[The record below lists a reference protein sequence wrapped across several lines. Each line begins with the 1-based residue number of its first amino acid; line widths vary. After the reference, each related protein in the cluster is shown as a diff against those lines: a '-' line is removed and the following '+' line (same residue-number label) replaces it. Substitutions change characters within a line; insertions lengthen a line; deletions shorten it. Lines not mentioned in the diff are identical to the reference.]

1 MKQKFIIL
9 ILVLLILLNFQ
20 SKSHAI
26 PIGPI
31 KNIIVELIEKVPAF
45 FDDIFKRGKNIDEAV
60 VNNSSREVD
69 NLGIVLKDQD
79 AILNKISNETHN
91 NYINS
96 LKNNSN
102 ESIALNHGVRI
113 TKTATNKSGKISE
126 KLADLFDFEFSDS
139 EEIKIE
145 PYIIKS
151 WVGKIYKTSSYFNQ
165 PKYEERMLL
174 ICKDESQI
182 FYFSVIL
189 NNQNDINRAYLTDQI
204 NINNNMSNFKKQ
216 ELLIL
221 LDEEEA
227 KIMSTK
233 PLSANEAPSDYF
245 VIKSNQLFEHIKN
258 SDPEAVLKNN
268 KKSRSKQQFDNKC
281 YKAKLDGIVF

>member
-31 KNIIVELIEKVPAF
+31 KNIIVELVEKIPAF
-45 FDDIFKRGKNIDEAV
+45 FDDIFKRGKNIDETV

-69 NLGIVLKDQD
+69 NLGVVLKDQD
-79 AILNKISNETHN
+79 TILNKISNETHN
-91 NYINS
+91 NYLNN

-113 TKTATNKSGKISE
+113 TKTATKKSVKISE

-145 PYIIKS
+145 TYIIKS
-151 WVGKIYKTSSYFNQ
+151 WVGKIYKTSLYFNQ

-182 FYFSVIL
+182 FYFSIIL

-204 NINNNMSNFKKQ
+204 NISNNMSNFKKQ

-221 LDEEEA
+221 LDEEET

-258 SDPEAVLKNN
+258 SDPEAVLRNN
-268 KKSRSKQQFDNKC
+268 KKSRSKRQIDNKC

>member
-9 ILVLLILLNFQ
+9 ILSLIISFNFQ

-31 KNIIVELIEKVPAF
+31 KNIIVELVEKIPAF
-45 FDDIFKRGKNIDEAV
+45 FDDLFKRGKNIDEAV
-60 VNNSSREVD
+60 VNNSSREID
-69 NLGIVLKDQD
+69 NLGVVLKDQD
-79 AILNKISNETHN
+79 IILNKISNETHN

-102 ESIALNHGVRI
+102 ENIALNHGVRI
-113 TKTATNKSGKISE
+113 TKTATKKSGKISE
-126 KLADLFDFEFSDS
+126 KIADLFDFDFSYN

-151 WVGKIYKTSSYFNQ
+151 WVGKIYKNSSYFNQ

-221 LDEEEA
+221 LDEEET

-233 PLSANEAPSDYF
+233 PLLATEAPGDYF

-258 SDPEAVLKNN
+258 SDPEAVLRNN
-268 KKSRSKQQFDNKC
+268 KKSRSKRQFDNKC